1 MFKVSEK
8 KISFAGPWI
17 TEREI
22 EYVAEAAREGWYE
35 NCTKYME
42 GFEEE
47 VRNYLG
53 VKYAIGTNCCT
64 QALHLAA
71 AALGLKKG
79 DEVIVTDHSWVATAY
94 AITYTGASC
103 VFVDIDP
110 ITLCIDPIAIERAV
124 TPATKAIMI
133 VDNFG
138 IPADMDEIIDIA
150 RRHNLKI
157 IEDAAPALGA
167 TYKGKKCGTFGDIGC
182 ISFQGAKI
190 AAASEGGVFV
200 TDNEELYKRAKLLS
214 SMGRTDRC
222 GAFWSDELGYQY
234 TIGSLPAAMA
244 TIQLRRIDEL
254 VANKRRIY
262 KLYEDRLSGHPL
274 IDMVKEKDN
283 MTANYTYPS
292 CFLKKEAK
300 HDGAFII
307 GELKKRNIHG
317 RTGFPPMSTFP
328 LYLEEKRFEN
338 PVAMRFFERG
348 LVLPAAHNLVEADI
362 DFVCSSIFELLEK

>member
-1 MFKVSEK
+1 MLKKSEK
-8 KISFAGPWI
+8 KIAFAGPWV
-17 TEREI
+17 TQREI
-22 EYVAEAAREGWYE
+22 DFVAEAAREGWYE
-35 NCTKYME
+35 NCTKYMT

-47 VRNYLG
+47 VKKYLG

-94 AITYTGASC
+94 AISYTGATC

-110 ITLCIDPIAIERAV
+110 QTLCIDPEAIRKAI
-124 TPATKAIMI
+124 TPATQAIMI

-138 IPADMDEIIDIA
+138 IPSDMDAIRDIA
-150 RRHNLKI
+150 ARNRLKI

-167 TYKGKKCGTFGDIGC
+167 VYKGGKCGTFGDIGC

-200 TDNEELYKRAKLLS
+200 TDDEELFERGRLLS

-244 TIQLRRIDEL
+244 TIQLQRIDEL
-254 VANKRRIY
+254 VANKRQIY
-262 KLYEDRLSGHPL
+262 KWYEDRLSGHPM
-274 IDMVKEKDN
+274 ITMVKEKAD

-292 CFLKKEAK
+292 CFLHDDVAC
-300 HDGAFII
+300 DGAHVMR
-307 GELKKRNIHG
+307 ELKACNIHG

-328 LYLEEKRFEN
+328 LYAHEKRYLN
-338 PVAMRFFERG
+338 PVAKRFFERG
-348 LVLPAAHNLVEADI
+348 LVLPAAHNLVEEDV
-362 DFVCSSIFELLEK
+362 DLVCRNIIELIES